1 MRHLN
6 VYRSQPSKVVE
17 LIRKVCKE
25 NISTENW
32 ANYTNRIVK
41 EQEKFRF
48 MNVLLYSFLKIM
60 MPTIVIMK
68 CNKYPGTLK

>member
-17 LIRKVCKE
+17 LIQKVCKE

-41 EQEKFRF
+41 E
-48 MNVLLYSFLKIM
+48 
-60 MPTIVIMK
+60 
-68 CNKYPGTLK
+68 